1 MKKCDMPYALSVFL
15 PESGITQEILSKQ
28 EMIDVLGL
36 QSDEH
41 IQNQTDSTPLIHDIL
56 DRVRAQKSLA
66 PGKSSSYTQ
75 TEDVNSEM
83 LSLDEKLRR
92 IDSNFLEQKDMERAA
107 PFKSLEQRMIK
118 YKQECEAR
126 YAADLQ
132 TEIRRLKE
140 FEVSRIRIEEAGKYR
155 DKMEAFR

>member
-1 MKKCDMPYALSVFL
+1 M
-15 PESGITQEILSKQ
+15 
-28 EMIDVLGL
+28 
-36 QSDEH
+36 
-41 IQNQTDSTPLIHDIL
+41 
-56 DRVRAQKSLA
+56 RAQKSLA

-126 YAADLQ
+126 YAADL
-132 TEIRRLKE
+132 
-140 FEVSRIRIEEAGKYR
+140 
-155 DKMEAFR
+155 